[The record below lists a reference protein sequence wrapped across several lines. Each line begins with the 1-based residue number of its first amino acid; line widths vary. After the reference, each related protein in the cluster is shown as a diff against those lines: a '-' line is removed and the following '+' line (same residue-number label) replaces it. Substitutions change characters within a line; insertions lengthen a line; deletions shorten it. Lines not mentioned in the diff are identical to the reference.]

1 MERFEGKVALVT
13 GGSRGIGSAISQR
26 LANEGA
32 TVFTVQRQENNTFNS
47 ITADLSN
54 PIMPA
59 KVIREV
65 IHRAGRLDLLINNAG
80 MMKELSV
87 EDIPLEVWQ
96 KHLNLNLTAPF
107 LLIKEAIPY
116 LRISRGNIINIGSI
130 EGMAANPLHAAY
142 CASKAGL
149 AGLTRAIAI
158 DHGHEKIRCN
168 LIAPGWIDT
177 ELNNEFIGNQPDPE
191 SFRNQIRKIHP
202 LARIGLPSEVA
213 NLVAFLASED
223 ASFITGQTYVVDGG
237 RMAKLSLP

>member
-1 MERFEGKVALVT
+1 MNRFEGKVALVT
-13 GGSRGIGSAISQR
+13 GGSTGIGNAISRR
-26 LANEGA
+26 LTNEGA
-32 TVFTVQRQENNTFNS
+32 TVFTVQRQDANSFNS

-54 PIMPA
+54 PIMPV

-65 IHRAGRLDLLINNAG
+65 INRAGRIDLLINNAG

-87 EDIPLEVWQ
+87 ENIPLEVWQ
-96 KHLNLNLTAPF
+96 QHLNLNLTAPF

-130 EGMAANPLHAAY
+130 EGIAANPLHAAY

-177 ELNNEFIGNQPDPE
+177 ELNNEFISNQPDPE